1 MYEGGAAWHFFFS
14 FFCILSP
21 CSGQPSALKWK
32 LIKEQVGQE
41 KKKKKKGGGTT
52 HLAKYDEMRMNVNAD
67 VVDLPELFFVEY
79 IERSFSYSLGIL
91 ETSFTPLKCFS

>member
-1 MYEGGAAWHFFFS
+1 M
-14 FFCILSP
+14 
-21 CSGQPSALKWK
+21 
-32 LIKEQVGQE
+32 
-41 KKKKKKGGGTT
+41 T